1 MNYLQIS
8 QWVDRS
14 RDTDKFLEPRKWS
27 VFSASSP
34 SCTYCDIL
42 ISFPVSDRHPV
53 PCRETT
59 VYFLSSQNLGALKSP
74 IKHQKTP
81 TQSPLPSYPS
91 NSITCQG
98 TKNPLEKNIFCIC
111 CGNLLVILSVSQ
123 FKLKAQL
130 FFSGSARRLQ
140 AALKSFQ
147 MGTVVSSSF
156 QFYKNK
162 RDLWI
167 NWNNKRNVYG
177 AIYWILNSFELTAP
191 TNEFNIIL
199 SCLPEEINTSE
210 GTLPSHKFS
219 SYHWVNQRR
228 VSSSLTFTHI

>member
-1 MNYLQIS
+1 MQRNHRLLPIFTKFGSFKKPHQTPKNPNPVPSPFLPKQFNYLPGS
-8 QWVDRS
+8 
-14 RDTDKFLEPRKWS
+14 
-27 VFSASSP
+27 
-34 SCTYCDIL
+34 
-42 ISFPVSDRHPV
+42 
-53 PCRETT
+53 
-59 VYFLSSQNLGALKSP
+59 
-74 IKHQKTP
+74 
-81 TQSPLPSYPS
+81 
-91 NSITCQG
+91 

-130 FFSGSARRLQ
+130 FFSASARRLQ

-177 AIYWILNSFELTAP
+177 AIYSILNSFELTAP